1 MFNLD
6 LQELI
11 PRLIYIVPAIIIAL
25 TFHEYA
31 HARIAYAFGDPTARN
46 AGRLT
51 LNPLKHLDP
60 IGTILLLIANFGWA
74 KPVPINPYY
83 FQGNRKMKVLL
94 VSLAG
99 PLSNLLGA
107 IVSVVAVSLIWHY
120 VPGGTVSQ
128 YFFNFFYYLM
138 TINVVLAIF
147 NLIPVPPLD
156 GSKIL
161 AGLLPDRFGRYIDF
175 LDRFGFII
183 LLVLVFFGLIGKIIS
198 PAVNFIVDLLLKIT
212 FMS

>member
-1 MFNLD
+1 MFSLN

-11 PRLIYIVPAIIIAL
+11 PRLVYIVPAIIIAL
-25 TFHEYA
+25 TFHEYS
-31 HARIAYAFGDPTARN
+31 HARVAYAFGDPTARD

-60 IGTILLLIANFGWA
+60 IGTLLLLIASFGWA

-83 FQGNRKMKVLL
+83 FQGNRKFKVLL

-107 IVSVVAVSLIWHY
+107 VVAAVAVSLLWHFA
-120 VPGGTVSQ
+120 PAGTVSQ
-128 YFFNFFYYLM
+128 YFFSFFYYLM

-147 NLIPVPPLD
+147 NLLPVPPLD

-161 AGLLPDRFGRYIDF
+161 AGLLPDSFGRAIDF
-175 LDRFGFII
+175 LERFGFII
-183 LLVLVFFGLIGKIIS
+183 LLALVFFGLIGKIIS
-198 PAVNFIVDLLLKIT
+198 PAVNFIVELLMKIT
-212 FMS
+212 LLS